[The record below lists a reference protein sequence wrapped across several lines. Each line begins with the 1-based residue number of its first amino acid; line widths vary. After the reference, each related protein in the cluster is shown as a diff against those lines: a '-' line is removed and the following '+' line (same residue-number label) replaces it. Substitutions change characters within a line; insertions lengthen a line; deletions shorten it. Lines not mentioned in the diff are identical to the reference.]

1 MTVPKEAVAKVR
13 AQKARATG
21 DKAGAHPWF
30 PAGQDSRGREG
41 RVGVLLRVQ
50 AAAEVRHRAAAD
62 LFASH
67 AGVIRA
73 AARRVSLCADD
84 ADDACQR
91 ALLILLTKAPELP
104 KPALLAWMR
113 TVTRREALAVRRNRE
128 RLLAGG
134 GEDALDYIAS
144 ERPATSERV
153 ERRAEALERLRAL
166 VGLKPDERR
175 AIVLQARGYSYA
187 EIQTITGWTHTK
199 VNRCLA
205 EGRARLR
212 A

>member
-1 MTVPKEAVAKVR
+1 MQDAVAS
-13 AQKARATG
+13 AR
-21 DKAGAHPWF
+21 H
-30 PAGQDSRGREG
+30 
-41 RVGVLLRVQ
+41 L
-50 AAAEVRHRAAAD
+50 AAAN
-62 LFASH
+62 LFAAH
-67 AGVIRA
+67 ASVIRA

-91 ALLILLTKAPELP
+91 ALLILLTKAPPLP
-104 KPALLAWMR
+104 QPTLLRWMR
-113 TVTRREALAVRRNRE
+113 VVTRREALAVRRTRE

-134 GEDALDYIAS
+134 SGDSLDFTPS
-144 ERPATSERV
+144 DRPPTCERA
-153 ERRAEALERLRAL
+153 ERRADAVERLRSL
-166 VGLKPDERR
+166 TVLKPDERR

-212 A
+212 DEVRVP